1 MNKPV
6 VVDKR
11 KDIFMLNF
19 GIHYCAEG
27 STRERCKSRNRK
39 YKLNLSPVYTYSTT
53 RSEIGDNEISDLTER
68 SCCQVKITEQI
79 E

>member
-1 MNKPV
+1 MNKPI

-11 KDIFMLNF
+11 KVIVMLNF

-27 STRERCKSRNRK
+27 STKERCKSRNRK
-39 YKLNLSPVYTYSTT
+39 YKLNFVTFLAYSTT
-53 RSEIGDNEISDLTER
+53 RSETGDNEISDLTER
-68 SCCQVKITEQI
+68 SCCQVKITKQI